1 MGAMRSAAEQ
11 PTDDAIEP
19 APDAP
24 LAHQPLYKR
33 VKARLVARIADGRWQ
48 AGQLIPNEF
57 QIADEMNVSQGTVRK
72 ALHEMTA
79 DNLLVRKQGRGTFV
93 ASYDEE
99 RILFQFFKLI
109 SDQGMREFPD
119 STVLS
124 LEQAAADA
132 AEQAALRIAPG
143 TDVWRLMRRRTL
155 GQNPIIIERLVL
167 PVSIF
172 PGLDRLEEIP
182 NNIYGL
188 YSTRYGVTVARA
200 VEKLKAV
207 GADASEARQ
216 LDCAFG
222 TPLLEIDRCAFGL
235 DGRTVEWRVS
245 HCLTG
250 HHHYVSDFR

>member
-1 MGAMRSAAEQ
+1 MRPAAEKSL
-11 PTDDAIEP
+11 PPDETGKP
-19 APDAP
+19 GPDAP
-24 LAHQPLYKR
+24 LAYQPLYKR
-33 VKARLVARIADGRWQ
+33 VKALLVARIADGRWQ

-99 RILFQFFKLI
+99 RILFQFFKLT
-109 SDQGMREFPD
+109 SDQGAREFPD

-124 LEQAAADA
+124 LEQGSADA
-132 AEQAALRIAPG
+132 AEQAALRIVQG
-143 TDVWRLMRRRTL
+143 EGVWRLTRRRTL
-155 GQNPIIIERLVL
+155 GQMPIIIERIAL

-172 PGLDRLEEIP
+172 PDLDRLEEIP

-188 YSTRYGVTVARA
+188 YSSRYGVTVARA

-235 DGRTVEWRVS
+235 NGRAVEWRVS
-245 HCLTG
+245 RCLTD
-250 HHHYVSDFR
+250 HHHYLSDLR